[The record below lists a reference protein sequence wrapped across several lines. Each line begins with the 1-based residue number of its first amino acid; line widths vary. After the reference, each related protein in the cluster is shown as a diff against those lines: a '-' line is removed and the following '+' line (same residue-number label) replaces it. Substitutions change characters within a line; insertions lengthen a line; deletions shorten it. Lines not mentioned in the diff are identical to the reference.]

1 MMKTASRLTTI
12 GSKKRR
18 FPYAPTILSRR
29 WEGVHFSKGFTL
41 VELIVVIVIVGTLAS
56 IAVPLYLH
64 YSETAKVR
72 EGLGM
77 IKAIMT
83 SQKLER
89 MKRSKFYTA
98 AGGSASTTFLEKGID
113 VRDSVYFTYETVGDA
128 DKFVVTATAT
138 AESDMIGT
146 ITYDSSTRTWSC
158 TGGIIEKMLPQESE

>member
-1 MMKTASRLTTI
+1 MTKRLHRH
-12 GSKKRR
+12 S
-18 FPYAPTILSRR
+18 
-29 WEGVHFSKGFTL
+29 GFTL
-41 VELIVVIVIVGTLAS
+41 VELIIVIVIVGTLVS

-89 MKRSKFYTA
+89 MKTSKFYTG
-98 AGGSASTTFLEKGID
+98 AGGAASTIFLQKGID
-113 VRDSVYFTYETVGDA
+113 VRDSVYFAYETVGDA
-128 DKFVVTATAT
+128 DKFTVTATAT
-138 AESDMIGT
+138 AESGMTGT

-158 TGGIIEKMLPQESE
+158 TGDIIEKMLPGESE